1 MARKLVEFN
10 DVAAAAQKLKD
21 AGKRPTVIAIRDLLG
36 KGSFTTISTGTV
48 AKLAMRQP
56 FVLFKGLTFQKLC
69 LP

>member
-36 KGSFTTISTGTV
+36 VVSENGK
-48 AKLAMRQP
+48 
-56 FVLFKGLTFQKLC
+56 
-69 LP
+69 